1 MDLWH
6 KITQWID
13 YNRYTFLALLVVAV
27 GIVPLAMTGCE
38 STTLFGDDTVTRSEL
53 QQAVIDT
60 NTDLAVQKTQ
70 LDAALAAYNEQ
81 VVKFNAQVE
90 AAQADLDKQDQ
101 MKAEFLAQVQAVAL
115 ETAGGTF
122 NPLSTIPLAFGLA
135 GIAIAGGLK
144 LDNRKKD
151 NVIKAQKTTTAS

>member
-1 MDLWH
+1 
-6 KITQWID
+6 
-13 YNRYTFLALLVVAV
+13 
-27 GIVPLAMTGCE
+27 
-38 STTLFGDDTVTRSEL
+38 
-53 QQAVIDT
+53 VIDT